1 MEVNKMKISYNL
13 RWNPETGTA
22 YRQTFRITPDENI
35 KLFSGKFQPGI
46 NYGNAY
52 TGAYI
57 ASIIANIPE
66 YKKQLKR
73 IIVHN
78 SIVFVG
84 NGYIPVCGE
93 RR

>member
-1 MEVNKMKISYNL
+1 MKISYIL
-13 RWNPETGTA
+13 RWNPATGTA
-22 YRQTFRITPDENI
+22 YRQTFRITEEENNI
-35 KLFSGKFQPGI
+35 LFNGQFKKGI

-52 TGAYI
+52 TGNYI
-57 ASIIANIPE
+57 ASKIYNKPE

-84 NGYIPVCGE
+84 DGTIPIY
-93 RR
+93 

>member
-1 MEVNKMKISYNL
+1 MKISYIL
-13 RWNPETGTA
+13 RWNPADGTA
-22 YRQTFRITPDENI
+22 YRQTFRITEEENKRLFNRQF
-35 KLFSGKFQPGI
+35 KLGV

-57 ASIIANIPE
+57 ASKIYNLPE
-66 YKKQLKR
+66 YAQQLKR

-84 NGYIPVCGE
+84 DGPIPAY
-93 RR
+93 

>member
-1 MEVNKMKISYNL
+1 MKISYNL

-22 YRQTFRITPDENI
+22 YRQTFRITEEENNNI
-35 KLFSGKFQPGI
+35 FNGQFKPGI

-52 TGAYI
+52 TGSYV
-57 ASIIANIPE
+57 ASKIYNKPE
-66 YKKQLKR
+66 YKKQLDR

-84 NGYIPVCGE
+84 DGKIAEG
-93 RR
+93 